1 MKERLYQGRLEADD
15 KKLVKWVAQDGI
27 NGLANATQA
36 METLLDLS
44 IEDAEPQTLRQ
55 IERVCN
61 LAELTGTLKA
71 RLQAKLARHG
81 HHFTLNSSTS
91 VRANMRDPE
100 SLTGGEAKTIVEKIV
115 ATLYPDGTANGDF
128 LDDILDQ
135 LIEVLREHKLVPEGA

>member
-44 IEDAEPQTLRQ
+44 IEDAEPQTLRM

-61 LAELTGTLKA
+61 LAELAGTLKA

-81 HHFTLNSSTS
+81 YEVAVAPTALN
-91 VRANMRDPE
+91 RLRR
-100 SLTGGEAKTIVEKIV
+100 EAE
-115 ATLYPDGTANGDF
+115 
-128 LDDILDQ
+128 
-135 LIEVLREHKLVPEGA
+135 